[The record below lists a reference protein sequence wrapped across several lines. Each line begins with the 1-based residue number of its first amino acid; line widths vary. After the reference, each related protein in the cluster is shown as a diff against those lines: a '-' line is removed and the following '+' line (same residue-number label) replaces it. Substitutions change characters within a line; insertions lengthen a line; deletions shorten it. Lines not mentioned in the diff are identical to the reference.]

1 MTASAVERFA
11 NFDDLV
17 VGYTSVMRREI
28 TAASVDAFAQLS
40 GDVNPL
46 HIHDSFAQAAG
57 FSGRVAHGALQAAY
71 LSCLFGTQFPGP
83 GCFWARQTF
92 EWRMPVFIGDV
103 IDLQATV
110 KHKSAGTR
118 TLLIGVEARNQ
129 QGQLVMN
136 GDGMVR
142 MLAKVAGAG
151 ERAGER
157 AGEQG

>member
-1 MTASAVERFA
+1 MIASAVERFA
-11 NFDDLV
+11 SIDDLV
-17 VGYTSVMRREI
+17 VGHTSVVRREI
-28 TAASVDAFAQLS
+28 TAAAVDAFAQLS

-46 HIHDSFAQAAG
+46 HMSDSYAQAAG
-57 FSGRVAHGALQAAY
+57 FSGRVAHGALQTAY

-92 EWRMPVFIGDV
+92 EWRLPVFIGDV

-118 TLLIGVEARNQ
+118 TLLMSVEARNQ
-129 QGQLVMN
+129 HGQLVMN
-136 GDGMVR
+136 GEGMVR
-142 MLAKVAGAG
+142 MLAKLTG
-151 ERAGER
+151 